1 MKSQV
6 GIGTIVPDAALD
18 ITSTNDGMLIPRIA
32 LVNTATATVTTPTTS
47 EIVYNTATINDVT
60 PGFYYW
66 NGTIWIKI
74 LTGTNDDWKLTGNT
88 GTTAGTNYIGTA
100 DAVDFRIKTQATDRW
115 NISNTNNGQL
125 QSYALG
131 TAALPSY
138 SWQTDPNTGLF
149 SSGSDQVDFST
160 NGTARLRIPASD
172 QVHALSLGTAALPFY
187 SFSTDTDTGVL
198 SPGADQIDFSTGATS
213 RFRIPAANQ
222 VHALSL
228 GTAALPFYSF
238 STDTNTG
245 IYSPGADQVDFST
258 NATARFRIP
267 AANQV
272 HALSL
277 GTAALPFYSFSTD
290 TDTGILSP
298 GADQI
303 DFSTGTTARFR
314 IPAANQVHA
323 LSLGTAALPFYS
335 FSADTDSG
343 ILSPGADQIDF
354 STGATARF
362 RIPAAN
368 QVHALSLGTAALP
381 FYSFSADTNT
391 GIFSSGADQVDFS
404 TNATARFRIPAAD
417 QVHAL
422 SLGTAALPFYSFSAD
437 PNTGIFS
444 PGADQVD
451 FSTNG
456 TARFRIP
463 AANQVHALSLGTAA
477 LPFYSFSGD
486 PDTGLWSAAANSLSL
501 STNGTEKWRIDA
513 NGNVGVSQTLPKGI
527 LDVEATDRGIVFP
540 RVALTATNAQ
550 APVINPQ
557 TGTIPAGTVV
567 YNTATA
573 GTSPNNVSPGLY
585 YWNGTRWYALAGA
598 SGGLDWSLSGNAGTT
613 AGTNFIGTTDAVD
626 FLVYT
631 NNTEKMR
638 VRSDGS
644 VGINSTGAATEKLK
658 VSHTGAAND
667 AINATNN
674 DDSTGKGN
682 AIWATN
688 SNATGIAIIGSSGAT
703 PPNVL
708 PTTGAG
714 ISGSHVDGYGIYG
727 VCGNGTPNTA
737 GHNGHAA
744 GGFALDSDNAVGTN
758 NNSAFAKL
766 AGKDNVDP
774 DGSGLATTSGVLYGG
789 YFQGGV
795 GAISYSYAG
804 VLYNHNAAGTTGTSY
819 KIIGNGVA
827 STIIPD
833 EKNIPRVMFCP
844 EAPEVLFEDY
854 GTGKLNNGEA
864 YIALDKILAASM
876 KIDEK
881 HPLKV
886 FIQLEGDC
894 NGVFVTDKSSNG
906 FRVKELQNGS
916 SNVSFSWHIVGNR
929 ADSKDADG
937 KVNSEFENLRL
948 PIGPSRVK
956 PDILATKNK

>member
-1 MKSQV
+1 MRKFLLPLFLLTYLTMTSQV
-6 GIGTIVPDAALD
+6 GVGTITPNAALD
-18 ITSTNDGMLIPRIA
+18 ITSTDNGILVPRIA
-32 LVNTATATVTTPTTS
+32 LVNTTTATVVTPTTS

-66 NGTIWIKI
+66 NGTAWVRI
-74 LTGTNDDWKLTGNT
+74 LTGTNDDWKTTGNT
-88 GTTAGTNYIGTA
+88 STTAGTNYIGTT
-100 DAVDFRIKTQATDRW
+100 DAVDLRIKTQATDRW

-125 QSYALG
+125 QSYSLG
-131 TAALPSY
+131 TAALPTY
-138 SWQTDPNTGLF
+138 SWQTDTNTGLF
-149 SSGSDQVDFST
+149 SSG
-160 NGTARLRIPASD
+160 
-172 QVHALSLGTAALPFY
+172 
-187 SFSTDTDTGVL
+187 
-198 SPGADQIDFSTGATS
+198 ADQ
-213 RFRIPAANQ
+213 
-222 VHALSL
+222 L
-228 GTAALPFYSF
+228 
-238 STDTNTG
+238 
-245 IYSPGADQVDFST
+245 DFST

-303 DFSTGTTARFR
+303 DFSTG
-314 IPAANQVHA
+314 
-323 LSLGTAALPFYS
+323 
-335 FSADTDSG
+335 
-343 ILSPGADQIDF
+343 
-354 STGATARF
+354 ATSRF

-404 TNATARFRIPAAD
+404 TN
-417 QVHAL
+417 
-422 SLGTAALPFYSFSAD
+422 
-437 PNTGIFS
+437 
-444 PGADQVD
+444 
-451 FSTNG
+451 G

-486 PDTGLWSAAANSLSL
+486 PDIGLWSPSANNLAF
-501 STNGTEKWRIDA
+501 STNATERWRLDA
-513 NGNVGVSQTLPKGI
+513 SGNVGVGQTLPKGI
-527 LDVEATDRGIVFP
+527 LDIDATDRGVVFP
-540 RVALTATNAQ
+540 RVALTASNVQ

-557 TGTIPAGTVV
+557 TGTIPAGTVI

-585 YWNGTRWYALAGA
+585 FWNGTRWYALAGA

-613 AGTNFIGTTDAVD
+613 AGTNFIGTTDAVN

-631 NNTEKMR
+631 NNLERIR

-644 VGINSTGAATEKLK
+644 VGINSTGAAAEKLK

-708 PTTGAG
+708 PSIGAG

-727 VCGNGTPNTA
+727 VCGNGDPNTA

-744 GGFALDSDNAVGTN
+744 GGFALDSDNTVSTN
-758 NNSAFAKL
+758 NNSAFAKI
-766 AGKDNVDP
+766 AGKDNVSP
-774 DGSGLATTSGVLYGG
+774 NGVLGAQQVLYGG

-795 GAISYSYAG
+795 SSPSYSYAG
-804 VLYNHNAAGTTGTSY
+804 IKYNHNASGGAGTDY
-819 KIIGNGVA
+819 KVIGNGTA

-833 EKNIPRVMFCP
+833 DRNIPRVMFCP

-854 GTGKLNNGEA
+854 GIGQLTNGEA
-864 YIALDKILAASM
+864 YIEIDKILALSM
-876 KIDEK
+876 KIDET

-894 NGVFVTDKSSNG
+894 NGVFVTEKSANG

-929 ADSKDADG
+929 ADSKDANG
-937 KVNSEFENLRL
+937 NVKSEFENLRL
-948 PIGPSRVK
+948 PIGPTSIK
-956 PDILATKNK
+956 PDILTNKKNNKE